1 MIQLALFLS
10 LAALLFLALIVLA
23 ARSPRAEGGAQAL
36 VEARQALSHLQAE
49 LLPSDLVARVFARE
63 DLEYVLAQPSH
74 RAHEMFLAERK
85 KIAILWVRGIR
96 RQVINLTRFHLG
108 AARHY
113 SSLSFRIEAALALD
127 FAFLLF
133 VCRALQVLIHIR
145 GPYSA
150 FGMVDATASAATRI
164 SSISEQALAF
174 MNPAQM
180 SAVSGPTGSSGGAL
194 GMRS

>member
-1 MIQLALFLS
+1 MIQLVLFLS
-10 LAALLFLALIVLA
+10 LAALLFLVLIVLA
-23 ARSPRAEGGAQAL
+23 VRSPRAEGGAQVL

-49 LLPSDLVARVFARE
+49 LLPSDLVERVFARE
-63 DLEYVLAQPSH
+63 DLEYVLAQPC
-74 RAHEMFLAERK
+74 RRTQEMFLAERK

-96 RQVINLTRFHLG
+96 RQVTNLTRFHLG
-108 AARHY
+108 VARHY
-113 SSLSFRIEAALALD
+113 SSLSFKTEAALAVD

-150 FGMVDATASAATRI
+150 FGMVNATAGAAARI

-174 MNPAQM
+174 MNPVKM
-180 SAVSGPTGSSGGAL
+180 TVVSGPSGGSGGAL